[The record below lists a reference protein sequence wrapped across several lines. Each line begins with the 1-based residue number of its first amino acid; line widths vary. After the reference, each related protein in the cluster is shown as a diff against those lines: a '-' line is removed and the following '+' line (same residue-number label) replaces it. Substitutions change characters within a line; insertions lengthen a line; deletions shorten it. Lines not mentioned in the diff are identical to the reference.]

1 MVGSCASCPNC
12 PIVQQGDA
20 NFPCNFC
27 DQVFCQN
34 IDLKNHVRY
43 GHEDARIFKC
53 MHCHEN
59 YVYRSDMEKHILNAH
74 GKCEIYKCEC
84 NFCGK
89 VLSTRNLK
97 HHVKS
102 VHEGLKNHK
111 CDICDYRSSQSSDL
125 KKHILKYH
133 DDPLNTE
140 SPMKFS
146 YKCEFC
152 PKTLCDKNVLYKH
165 IRNIHDVDPKKL
177 KTLEMIPLAPSLNLQ
192 TENNSPAGRESN
204 PGPSNDTFETPYDPI
219 AALERLDPDLVKK
232 PSPKPPPAKDFKVE
246 VSFDNLQIIYY
257 NLAR

>member
-1 MVGSCASCPNC
+1 MIGSCASCPNC

-59 YVYRSDMEKHILNAH
+59 YVYRSDMEKHILSAH

-102 VHEGLKNHK
+102 VHEEFDQNKFSIDNHQVLREII
-111 CDICDYRSSQSSDL
+111 DPSQSSFHFQRTKIAEKPDKYICL
-125 KKHILKYH
+125 ECKK
-133 DDPLNTE
+133 
-140 SPMKFS
+140 
-146 YKCEFC
+146 EF
-152 PKTLCDKNVLYKH
+152 KNK
-165 IRNIHDVDPKKL
+165 NNL
-177 KTLEMIPLAPSLNLQ
+177 KTHITHWS
-192 TENNSPAGRESN
+192 R
-204 PGPSNDTFETPYDPI
+204 
-219 AALERLDPDLVKK
+219 
-232 PSPKPPPAKDFKVE
+232 
-246 VSFDNLQIIYY
+246 
-257 NLAR
+257 